1 MTDEKKK
8 QIQALMD
15 RAKQEG
21 RTIDWATVVL
31 C

>member
-8 QIQALMD
+8 QIQALME
-15 RAKQEG
+15 RAEQEG

>member
-8 QIQALMD
+8 QIQALMK
-15 RAKQEG
+15 RAEQEG

>member
-8 QIQALMD
+8 QIQALME

>member
-1 MTDEKKK
+1 MSDEKKK
-8 QIQALMD
+8 QIQALME